1 MFERAIALNEENKYI
16 YKIHKNITVTF
27 QIKDPK

>member
-1 MFERAIALNEENKYI
+1 MFVRAIALNEENKYI

-27 QIKDPK
+27 QPL